1 MKISGPVGRKKKKK
15 TVSFAPLVEE
25 SASYNE
31 LCGYVGLK
39 PAPKSTSGSSSNEE
53 KMSTAVAIPKPS
65 MPSNH
70 KMVPRYFHDEE
81 PRRVP
86 KPVKPRRLFDEST
99 VNETVKDDAGKDG
112 AGKDGA
118 GKDGAGK
125 DGAGKS
131 VDTTIGFSKVIII
144 WIRKEIILEF
154 RLRRMQ
160 L

>member
-112 AGKDGA
+112 AGK
-118 GKDGAGK
+118 
-125 DGAGKS
+125 S

>member
-112 AGKDGA
+112 S
-118 GKDGAGK
+118 
-125 DGAGKS
+125 GKS

>member
-1 MKISGPVGRKKKKK
+1 MKKKCQ
-15 TVSFAPLVEE
+15 LR
-25 SASYNE
+25 
-31 LCGYVGLK
+31 L
-39 PAPKSTSGSSSNEE
+39 
-53 KMSTAVAIPKPS
+53 PS
-65 MPSNH
+65 LS
-70 KMVPRYFHDEE
+70 RQCLQI
-81 PRRVP
+81 
-86 KPVKPRRLFDEST
+86 KPRRLFDEST